1 MALVDFCFI
10 IDYMNNETFNLN
22 IDPYSPQEMAEKAE
36 NVGVKK
42 ANLAFFPLL
51 ILGILA
57 GVFIGFG
64 AALFIL
70 ITHNSFLSFGL
81 TQILGGLAFSCGLIF
96 VVVSGAELFTGN
108 NLLTMA
114 FADKKITFRQL
125 ARNWIIVYSGN
136 LIGAVGLALLFDAAG
151 VWETNGGLFG
161 VKAVSVAAAKTS
173 LPLLPLFVRAV
184 LANTLVCLA
193 VWLSYAG
200 RSVVDKMA
208 GIALPITAFVA
219 LGFEHSIANMFF
231 IAAGRLAKMNPLVSQ
246 KIISLSP
253 AIDLTGVNLDGFV
266 YNIFWSTLG
275 NIFGGAVLV
284 GLVYW
289 FLYLRSRNN

>member
-1 MALVDFCFI
+1 M
-10 IDYMNNETFNLN
+10 N
-22 IDPYSPQEMAEKAE
+22 IDPYSPQEMARRAE
-36 NVGVKK
+36 SAGVKK
-42 ANLAFFPLL
+42 ANLDFLPLL

-57 GVFIGFG
+57 GVFIGFA

-70 ITHNSFLSFGL
+70 ITHDSALSFGL
-81 TQILGGLAFSCGLIF
+81 TQILGGFVFSFGLIF
-96 VVVSGAELFTGN
+96 VIVSGAELFTGN

-125 ARNWIIVYSGN
+125 GRNWAIVYLGN
-136 LIGAVGLALLFDAAG
+136 LIGAVGLALFLDAAG
-151 VWETNGGLFG
+151 VWEVNGGLFG
-161 VKAVSVAAAKTS
+161 AKAVSIAAAKTA

-208 GIALPITAFVA
+208 GIVLPVTAFVA

-231 IAAGRLAKMNPLVSQ
+231 IFAGWLAKQNPAVLE
-246 KIISLSP
+246 KLGALDFAGISF
-253 AIDLTGVNLDGFV
+253 AGFV

-289 FLYLRSRNN
+289 FVYLRDKQKTENRK

>member
-1 MALVDFCFI
+1 M
-10 IDYMNNETFNLN
+10 N
-22 IDPYSPQEMAEKAE
+22 IDPYSPQEMAQKAE
-36 NVGVKK
+36 SAGMKK
-42 ANLAFFPLL
+42 ANLAFLPLL

-81 TQILGGLAFSCGLIF
+81 TQILGGLVFSFGLIF
-96 VVVSGAELFTGN
+96 VIVSGAELFTGN

-125 ARNWIIVYSGN
+125 ARNWAIVYFGN
-136 LIGAVGLALLFDAAG
+136 LIGAVGLALFLDVAG
-151 VWETNGGLFG
+151 VWEINGGLFG
-161 VKAVSVAAAKTS
+161 VKAVSIAAAKTS

-200 RSVVDKMA
+200 RSVIDKMA

-231 IAAGRLAKMNPLVSQ
+231 ISAGWLAKMNPAVSQ
-246 KIISLSP
+246 KIASLSP
-253 AIDLTGVNLDGFV
+253 TIDLASVNFGGFV
-266 YNIFWSTLG
+266 YNVFWSTLG

-289 FLYLRSRNN
+289 FIYLRGRNNQ

>member
-1 MALVDFCFI
+1 
-10 IDYMNNETFNLN
+10 MNQEININ

-36 NVGVKK
+36 SVGVKK

-81 TQILGGLAFSCGLIF
+81 TQILGGLVFSFGLIF
-96 VVVSGAELFTGN
+96 VIISGAELFTGN

-125 ARNWIIVYSGN
+125 ARNWIIVYLGN
-136 LIGAVGLALLFDAAG
+136 LIGAVGLVLLFDAAG
-151 VWETNGGLFG
+151 VWGANGGLFG
-161 VKAVSVAAAKTS
+161 AKAVLIADAKVN
-173 LPLLPLFVRAV
+173 LPLLSLFVRAV

-200 RSVVDKMA
+200 RSVIDKMA

-231 IAAGRLAKMNPLVSQ
+231 IFAGRLAKMNPAVSE
-246 KIISLSP
+246 KLASLSP
-253 AIDLTGVNLDGFV
+253 APALASINFAGFA

-289 FLYLRSRNN
+289 FLYLRSKNSE

>member
-1 MALVDFCFI
+1 
-10 IDYMNNETFNLN
+10 MNQEIN
-22 IDPYSPQEMAEKAE
+22 INTDPYSPQEMARKAE
-36 NVGVKK
+36 SAGVKK
-42 ANLAFFPLL
+42 ANLAFLPLL

-96 VVVSGAELFTGN
+96 VIVSGAELFTGN

-125 ARNWIIVYSGN
+125 ARNWAIVYFGN
-136 LIGAVGLALLFDAAG
+136 LIGAVGLALFLDVAG

-161 VKAVSVAAAKTS
+161 AKAVLIADAKVN

-200 RSVVDKMA
+200 RSVIDKMA
-208 GIALPITAFVA
+208 GIALPVTAFVA
-219 LGFEHSIANMFF
+219 LGLEHSIANMFF
-231 IAAGRLAKMNPLVSQ
+231 ISAGWLAKTNPAV
-246 KIISLSP
+246 
-253 AIDLTGVNLDGFV
+253 LDGLAKSGFRADFVSINFENFV

-289 FLYLRSRNN
+289 FIYLRGRGD

>member
-1 MALVDFCFI
+1 
-10 IDYMNNETFNLN
+10 MNNEISNLN

-36 NVGVKK
+36 SVGVKK
-42 ANLAFFPLL
+42 ANLDFLPLL

-64 AALFIL
+64 ASLFIL

-81 TQILGGLAFSCGLIF
+81 TQILGGLVFSFGLIF
-96 VVVSGAELFTGN
+96 VVISGAELFTGN

-125 ARNWIIVYSGN
+125 ARNWVVVYLGN
-136 LIGAVGLALLFDAAG
+136 LIGAVGLALLLDAAG
-151 VWETNGGLFG
+151 VWEINGGLFG
-161 VKAVSVAAAKTS
+161 VKAVSIAAAKTS

-200 RSVVDKMA
+200 RSIADKMA
-208 GIALPITAFVA
+208 GIALPVAAFVA

-231 IAAGRLAKMNPLVSQ
+231 ISAGYLAKMNPAVSE
-246 KIISLSP
+246 KIASLPGSVP
-253 AIDLTGVNLDGFV
+253 GLANINWNGFV

-289 FLYLRSRNN
+289 FLYLRIKNS